1 MNPTLPPSTKHGL
14 RPVVAIV
21 RKPIP
26 RHEPLG
32 RGCTV
37 TDETGAL
44 YRLTVDVVHAIDFY
58 PATTSTT
65 TTTGEPRAL

>member
-1 MNPTLPPSTKHGL
+1 VSPDLPPGTKHGT

-21 RKPIP
+21 MKPIK

-37 TDETGAL
+37 TDEHGGLHRMTA
-44 YRLTVDVVHAIDFY
+44 DVVHAIDFY
-58 PATTSTT
+58 PATPAT